1 MIGLITRHFCL
12 ITPSFGDS
20 FQWQLKQVEPKPVVV
35 PARAVDMEVAQAP
48 GGNDPSLHQGL
59 IHLVLRRITSMGNN
73 NRHGNPGSGTKG
85 TGGGGP
91 APTRPGGG
99 GK

>member
-1 MIGLITRHFCL
+1 MIDFIARHFRL
-12 ITPSFGDS
+12 ITPSLGDS
-20 FQWQLKQVEPKPVVV
+20 FQWQLKQVEPKPVAA
-35 PARAVDMEVAQAP
+35 PAMAVDMVVARVP
-48 GGNDPSLHQGL
+48 GGNDPSLYQGL